1 MGKGKRIIQFI
12 LLLFYLLH
20 YIFFNQNESEYSLD
34 CTAERGVGYCAQID
48 NEKDNNKMGQV
59 CHDPMNINQR
69 PMRQCEIN

>member
-1 MGKGKRIIQFI
+1 MGKGKLIIQFI

-20 YIFFNQNESEYSLD
+20 YIFFNQNES
-34 CTAERGVGYCAQID
+34 AERGVGYCAQID